1 MDVTSGAFALAY
13 RDDRVGRFLLLAVRT
28 LVFEADAA
36 RPGLFI
42 LHLLFLLK
50 CLRQFL
56 FIFQGKKSASL
67 IGHSV
72 LFTNNFELAVSID
85 VHDVSALI

>member
-13 RDDRVGRFLLLAVRT
+13 RDDRVGSFLLLAVRT

-42 LHLLFLLK
+42 LHLLFLL
-50 CLRQFL
+50 
-56 FIFQGKKSASL
+56 
-67 IGHSV
+67 
-72 LFTNNFELAVSID
+72 
-85 VHDVSALI
+85 